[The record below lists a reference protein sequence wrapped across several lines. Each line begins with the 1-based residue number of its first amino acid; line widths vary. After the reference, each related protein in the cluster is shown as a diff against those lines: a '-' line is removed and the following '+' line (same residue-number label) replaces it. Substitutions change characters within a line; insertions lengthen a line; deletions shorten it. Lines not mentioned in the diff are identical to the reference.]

1 MTHYSWSG
9 SVLIDGCGLHDVRG
23 AFRTSGTQTEAAL
36 KAAVA
41 RGVAAE
47 QNRPTSEITVIDFT
61 YTELP

>member
-9 SVLIDGCGLHDVRG
+9 SVLIDGRGLHDARG
-23 AFRTSGTQTEAAL
+23 AFRASGTQTEAAL

-41 RGVAAE
+41 RSVATE
-47 QNRPTSEITVIDFT
+47 QKCTTAEITVIDFT